1 MACMFL
7 AEGLGTYPT
16 SHTLAHLRMH
26 LPTLQVPLGHM
37 GEKVDIA
44 MACVF
49 LASRGAR
56 YVSGTTLVV
65 DGAEWLYK

>member
-1 MACMFL
+1 
-7 AEGLGTYPT
+7 
-16 SHTLAHLRMH
+16 
-26 LPTLQVPLGHM
+26 M

-65 DGAEWLYK
+65 DGAEWLYKWVCLQLPGWQ